1 MVGVFAGRVC
11 SVCMYVQ
18 CGWCVCREGVQC
30 MSGVSDVR
38 RIADLLLCNISVL
51 QVGWPLCVLL
61 SFLVFLLA
69 TSLLSLAYVVGEMI
83 LAVNVAI
90 FPFSALTLL
99 FGQQEGHPAC
109 RTLGVGLLVVMI

>member
-1 MVGVFAGRVC
+1 VQHQCPTGWLAIVC
-11 SVCMYVQ
+11 LAV
-18 CGWCVCREGVQC
+18 
-30 MSGVSDVR
+30 
-38 RIADLLLCNISVL
+38 IS
-51 QVGWPLCVLL
+51 
-61 SFLVFLLA
+61 FFLLA

-109 RTLGVGLLVVMI
+109 RTLGVGLLVVVI